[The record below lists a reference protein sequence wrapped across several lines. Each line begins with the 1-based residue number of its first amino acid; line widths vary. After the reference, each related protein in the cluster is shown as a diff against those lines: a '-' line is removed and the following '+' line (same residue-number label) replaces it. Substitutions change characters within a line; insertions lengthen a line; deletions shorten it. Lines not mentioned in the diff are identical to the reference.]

1 MLSGEIR
8 SLYRSITARK
18 RFKTNIFAQN
28 IIMDVVKFIGGPG
41 LYLILGL
48 AVVTV
53 VVISKYKNRR

>member
-1 MLSGEIR
+1 
-8 SLYRSITARK
+8 
-18 RFKTNIFAQN
+18 
-28 IIMDVVKFIGGPG
+28 MDVVKFIGGPG